1 MYVTKVIDRFGG
13 IEMVAKS
20 IDELCNQMDKDGY
33 SLVTYQFCANNEK
46 GILTFKKGIKNYV
59 WEKEAGKKYVKAD
72 FKFKRSSA
80 NGKRIKESGAFI
92 AT

>member
-33 SLVTYQFCANNEK
+33 SLVTYQFCKKKEK
-46 GILTFKKGIKNYV
+46 VILTFKKGIKKSFV
-59 WEKEAGKKYVKAD
+59 
-72 FKFKRSSA
+72 
-80 NGKRIKESGAFI
+80 
-92 AT
+92 

>member
-33 SLVTYQFCANNEK
+33 S
-46 GILTFKKGIKNYV
+46 FKIIIEETGEMPKCY
-59 WEKEAGKKYVKAD
+59 
-72 FKFKRSSA
+72 
-80 NGKRIKESGAFI
+80 
-92 AT
+92 